1 MRSNKNQPLLPY
13 NPEIEKNARGL
24 RNKTRETQNSSG
36 IMADNE
42 NPKQDTRALRDFA
55 PPQVTGIRSVIR
67 IEATNFEIKPTIL
80 QMIQTSIQFHGLPSD
95 DPNSHIASFL
105 EICDTFKHNYVTDDA
120 IRLRL
125 FPFSL

>member
-1 MRSNKNQPLLPY
+1 
-13 NPEIEKNARGL
+13 
-24 RNKTRETQNSSG
+24 
-36 IMADNE
+36 MADNE
-42 NPKQDTRALRDFA
+42 NPNQDTRALRDFA

-95 DPNSHIASFL
+95 DPNAHIASFL
-105 EICDTFKHNYVTDDA
+105 EICDTFKHNCVTDDA